1 MCIILYDERV
11 STYHRLQDIDTLI
24 DEKPELS
31 SELIDLDIRNQ
42 QAHCELQTYN
52 DTKKF
57 ANEHQLVIDFNIRK
71 TALSDLKFL
80 RKTSPQKFLNE
91 ITNLQQNIRRV
102 ESKINTKKYKS
113 DEELKTWT
121 ENLNRLK
128 IKRDLIADIIS
139 E

>member
-11 STYHRLQDIDTLI
+11 NTYHRLQDIDTLI

-42 QAHCELQTYN
+42 QAHRELQTYN